1 MYLTVENPYERN
13 DAMAEINRTLSGRY
27 QLDKIISSSESATVY
42 RAYDLGADRV
52 VRAVRQ
58 VSGDTDKLEEARCA
72 YTLMGSLF
80 AKNTKY
86 NFIPNV
92 IQQIDEEDDDLYIV
106 MEYVQGENLGELA
119 GKKSISNKK
128 TIEYAKDMCT
138 FISFMHEQKYTA
150 GTLDPDNILVIKGDE
165 SSSRGGKSKRLV
177 NLKFID
183 FYHAKPFG
191 EKTVSFSPEYA
202 SPEQFKSR
210 FEDIL
215 PDEKTDIFNLGA
227 AVYYLASG
235 NKPLPVYKNEGNDPE
250 DLRSSAE
257 RFDFQSNK
265 SISPGL
271 KMILQK
277 CLNDDPEKRY
287 SSTNELY
294 KALED
299 LGEKKAVKKAS
310 FLLCAAVLFLAA
322 GSFSAVQAQKA
333 SLQKYDYYF
342 DNGNKSNVPMD
353 KIDFFEKA
361 IQTDPKQQ
369 EAYLKLIDACCYS
382 KNGDNDSESM
392 FSSEEKAHLM
402 RVLSENKE
410 LLIREN
416 IYEKI
421 IFEYGK
427 LIWYHEEYGLGQ
439 NDDNRITRMRDAAPY
454 FQEAIMTA
462 GGTTLS
468 DANRDMAQ
476 TYYNIGNF
484 YNSILNSDNKDNM
497 ELYTNFWNDLHNMI
511 DYVVESS
518 ESKNDLIKLE
528 TFRTSIDA
536 LGSYSYYFNMC
547 GIGLEE
553 QIEFYDLIEEN
564 IDKCEP
570 DESLTQLVSMKEE
583 IVLSCLQ
590 CLESINIT
598 FGSNPD
604 YSRGE

>member
-1 MYLTVENPYERN
+1 MYLTVKNPQERN
-13 DAMAEINRTLSGRY
+13 DAMTEINRTLSGRY

-58 VSGDTDKLEEARCA
+58 ISGDTGKTDEARNA

-92 IQQIDEEDDDLYIV
+92 IQQIDEDNDLYIV

-119 GKKSISNKK
+119 KKKSISNKK

-138 FISFMHEQKYTA
+138 FISFMHEQKYTT
-150 GTLDPDNILVIKGDE
+150 GTMDPDNILVIRGDD
-165 SSSRGGKSKRLV
+165 SSSHGSKSKRLV

-191 EKTVSFSPEYA
+191 EKTGSFSPEFA

-210 FEDIL
+210 FEDIY

-235 NKPLPVYKNEGNDPE
+235 TKPLPVYKNEGNTQD
-250 DLRSSAE
+250 DLRSSLE
-257 RFDFQSNK
+257 RFDLQNSK
-265 SISPGL
+265 EISPGL

-299 LGEKKAVKKAS
+299 LSENKAVKRAALLFS
-310 FLLCAAVLFLAA
+310 TAFLLLIS
-322 GSFSAVQAQKA
+322 GTFSTIQAQKA

-342 DNGNKSNVPMD
+342 DNGNKSNDPMD

-392 FSSEEKAHLM
+392 FSSVEKAHLM
-402 RVLSENKE
+402 RVLSENKD

-454 FQEAIMTA
+454 FNEAITIA
-462 GGTTLS
+462 GGSTLS

-484 YNSILNSDNKDNM
+484 YNSIINTDSESKNNT
-497 ELYTNFWNDLHNMI
+497 ELYLNFWNDLHNMT

-547 GIGLEE
+547 GIGFDE
-553 QIEFYDLIEEN
+553 QMAFYDLIKEN

-570 DESLTQLVSMKEE
+570 DESLTQLIIMKEE
-583 IVLSCLQ
+583 IDESCIQ
-590 CLESINIT
+590 CLDSIAIT
-598 FGSNPD
+598 FGSF
-604 YSRGE
+604 S